1 MELANTLST
10 KQIVPEMVSTTSTE
24 AIEELVNKLHEIGII
39 TESCKTDSIHSL
51 IERED
56 KTTTGIG
63 SGVAIPHTFS
73 TEVNSITMIF
83 GRSMEGIDFEAID
96 NNPVNFVVLFI
107 MPENSKNHLQTLSA
121 IAKFFTRGG
130 IREKLLEANTREDII
145 NAVSYT
151 HLPLPTIL
159 LV

>member
-1 MELANTLST
+1 MELANTLT
-10 KQIVPEMVSTTSTE
+10 TRQIVPELIATTSSD
-24 AIEELVNKLHEIGII
+24 AITELVTELFKIGII

-73 TEVNSITMIF
+73 SQVTEIKMIF
-83 GRSMEGIDFEAID
+83 GRSMEGIDFESID

-107 MPENSKNHLQTLSA
+107 IPENGKNHLQTLAS
-121 IAKFFTRGG
+121 IAKFFTRGE
-130 IREKLLEANTREDII
+130 IREKLLEAKTKEDII
-145 NAVSYT
+145 NVFREQEST
-151 HLPLPTIL
+151 QTQMEK
-159 LV
+159 

>member
-39 TESCKTDSIHSL
+39 TASCKTDSIHSL

-145 NAVSYT
+145 NVFKEQE
-151 HLPLPTIL
+151 
-159 LV
+159 

>member
-1 MELANTLST
+1 MELANTLTT

-24 AIEELVNKLHEIGII
+24 AIEELVNELHGIGII
-39 TESCKTDSIHSL
+39 TESCKTNSIHSL

-73 TEVNSITMIF
+73 SEVKEITMIF

-107 MPENSKNHLQTLSA
+107 MPENNKNHLQTLSA
-121 IAKFFTRGG
+121 IAKFFTKGG
-130 IREKLLEANTREDII
+130 IREKLLKANTKEDIR
-145 NAVSYT
+145 NT
-151 HLPLPTIL
+151 FNEQE
-159 LV
+159 

>member
-121 IAKFFTRGG
+121 IAKSFTRGG

-145 NAVSYT
+145 NVFKEQE
-151 HLPLPTIL
+151 
-159 LV
+159 

>member
-24 AIEELVNKLHEIGII
+24 AIEELVNKLYEIGII

-121 IAKFFTRGG
+121 IAKSFTRGG

-145 NAVSYT
+145 NVFKEQE
-151 HLPLPTIL
+151 
-159 LV
+159 

>member
-24 AIEELVNKLHEIGII
+24 AIEELVNKLYEIGII

-145 NAVSYT
+145 NVFKEQE
-151 HLPLPTIL
+151 
-159 LV
+159 